1 MIELPNIIKLE
12 DWRTRDNGEITLFSE
27 NDMIITH
34 ISNVVIY
41 NTKGGDTYARILH
54 T

>member
-12 DWRTRDNGEITLFSE
+12 DWCTIDTGEITLFSE
-27 NDMIITH
+27 EYVIFTH

-41 NTKGGDTYARILH
+41 STKGGDTYARILH

>member
-12 DWRTRDNGEITLFSE
+12 DLRIRDNGEITLFSE
-27 NDMIITH
+27 EYIIFTH
-34 ISNVVIY
+34 LSNVVIY
-41 NTKGGDTYARILH
+41 TTKGGDTYARILH